1 MRLVRAPRRVHH
13 VPMVTSI
20 KPSWFASVMGTGI
33 VANAAMLL
41 PFHSPSLT
49 AVAVLFWV
57 VAAGLLIVLLT
68 AGALQL
74 ARHPTLFR
82 SHHHSLQVAPFYGA
96 FSMGILTV
104 GSGALLAGSHLIGTS
119 AAVWIDSVLWTA
131 GTATGLACAVGI
143 PYMLFTEHR
152 PALSDAYGS
161 WLMPVVPP
169 MVSAAAGAGLI
180 AHLAPG
186 QARLDLLYGCY
197 AMFGI
202 SLVMALI
209 VIAILWARLALH
221 GVGES
226 RMVPTL
232 WIVLGPL
239 GQSITAVSLLAK
251 AAPSAAAPAG
261 IAHAFRDFA
270 VVYGLPI
277 WGFAVAWLA
286 LVIAITIKS
295 AREGLPF
302 APTWWSFTFPLGT
315 VVTGTS
321 LLSASSHVDV
331 LRYTAAG
338 LFVALLCAWLT
349 VTSRTLLLWFRQAP
363 RPGRAAAP
371 SHRMNRRGRDQ
382 AGSSTKTG
390 ISRSVFCWYCA

>member
-1 MRLVRAPRRVHH
+1 MRLARAPRGGDD

-20 KPSWFASVMGTGI
+20 KPNWFAAAMGTGI
-33 VANAAMLL
+33 VANAAVLL
-41 PFHSPSLT
+41 PFHSPALT

-57 VAAGLLIVLLT
+57 TAAALLIVLLT

-74 ARHPTLFR
+74 TRYPALFR
-82 SHHHSLQVAPFYGA
+82 SHHHSPEVAPFYGA
-96 FSMGILTV
+96 LSMGILTV
-104 GSGALLAGSHLIGTS
+104 GSGALLAGSHLMGTS
-119 AAVWIDSVLWTA
+119 AAVWIDAVLWTV
-131 GTATGLACAVGI
+131 GTVTGLACAVGI
-143 PYMLFTEHR
+143 PYLLFTEHR

-186 QARLDLLYGCY
+186 QARLALLCGCY

-221 GVGES
+221 GVGEL

-251 AAPSAAAPAG
+251 VAPAADAPAG
-261 IAHAFRDFA
+261 IAAAFRDFA
-270 VVYGLPI
+270 VVYGVPI

-286 LVIAITIKS
+286 LAIAITVKS
-295 AREGLPF
+295 ARAGMPF

-321 LLSASSHVDV
+321 LLAASSGLDA
-331 LRYTAAG
+331 LKYIAAG
-338 LFVALLCAWLT
+338 LYVAMLCAWLT
-349 VTSRTLLLWFRQAP
+349 VTSRTLRAWFYQ
-363 RPGRAAAP
+363 AAAGAD
-371 SHRMNRRGRDQ
+371 RQRE
-382 AGSSTKTG
+382 AT
-390 ISRSVFCWYCA
+390 A